1 MGIIYSKYKMFH
13 YPEKLNSLD
22 DKKLILPPL
31 QVRIKPTNMCN
42 HNCWY
47 CAYKAENLQLGKDMV
62 ERDYIPLNKMLEI
75 IKDLDEMGVKSLTF
89 SGGGE
94 PLTYKY
100 MRESLEAL
108 SQTKVKF
115 ASLTNG
121 SKLNGDVS
129 QLFKQYGSWIRV
141 SIDGWDDNSY
151 AKYRNVKSGEFSKVI
166 KNMYEFSKLNG
177 ECLLGVSI
185 IIDKDNAPHL
195 ENLVKLLK
203 DTGVKSIKLSPCITH
218 NESELTNSYHSD
230 FFEITKEKCK
240 IIAQQYSDKDCE
252 ILDSYHLQLTSFKK
266 NYSWCP
272 YLQICPVIGADLN
285 VYACHDKAYNLD
297 SGVLFSIKNK
307 GFKEAWMNDK
317 NSFFNINPT
326 KNCNHHCVVDEKNR
340 ILLEYL
346 NIDKNH
352 LEFV

>member
-240 IIAQQYSDKDCE
+240 IPEATQTGTKFAIR
-252 ILDSYHLQLTSFKK
+252 
-266 NYSWCP
+266 
-272 YLQICPVIGADLN
+272 
-285 VYACHDKAYNLD
+285 
-297 SGVLFSIKNK
+297 NK
-307 GFKEAWMNDK
+307 GFKTLNGNTYGDFIYNLIVQTPKKLTKEQRDLLVELAKTMNEQPPIK
-317 NSFFNINPT
+317 KKGIFG
-326 KNCNHHCVVDEKNR
+326 
-340 ILLEYL
+340 
-346 NIDKNH
+346 
-352 LEFV
+352 